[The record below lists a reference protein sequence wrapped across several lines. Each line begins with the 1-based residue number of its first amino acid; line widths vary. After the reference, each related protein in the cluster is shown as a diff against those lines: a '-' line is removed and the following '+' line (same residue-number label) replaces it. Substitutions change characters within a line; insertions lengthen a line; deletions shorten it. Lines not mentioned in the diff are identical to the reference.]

1 MLKQPSVVQ
10 LNTRTVP
17 GKNVD
22 EIQPFACPS
31 IPKHKATHFF
41 YVLPALLSGL
51 EKVCIFF
58 VVHRTGRSA
67 MHGKWF
73 SV

>member
-1 MLKQPSVVQ
+1 MLKQPSFVH

-17 GKNVD
+17 GKIVY
-22 EIQPFACPS
+22 EIQPFVCPS

-41 YVLPALLSGL
+41 NVVPALLSGL
-51 EKVCIFF
+51 AKVCICF
-58 VVHRTGRSA
+58 VVDRTGRSA